1 MEGEKDNYS
10 DSRLEV
16 NIEFTNLLNRYFEN
30 VMILV
35 IILNCISLG
44 LFDYTDR
51 NSMTFQNQMIDKSN
65 MFFTCIFI
73 IEAILKVVAY
83 GLCIHQ
89 NAYLRSG
96 WNIIDAVVVLS
107 A

>member
-1 MEGEKDNYS
+1 VENQKVNNS

-30 VMILV
+30 LMILV

-51 NSMTFQNQMIDKSN
+51 NSMTLQNQMIDKSN
-65 MFFTCIFI
+65 MVFTCIFI

-83 GLCIHQ
+83 GLCIYT